1 MKNWPASRRVTT
13 AVGLGLLVAL
23 PASGAGL
30 FEGARVA
37 AAALYLDGGS
47 APQGSAPQGS
57 APQGSAPQGS
67 APQGT
72 ASQCSGPSVSGK
84 GTAQGSAPQGSAPQ
98 GSAPQGSA
106 PQGSAPQGSA
116 PQGSAPQPAPPAPCI
131 TATPFPAPTGVAP
144 PPPSAN
150 TAVKVPLRTSG
161 TKVVDANGRE
171 VRFTGVAWFGF
182 ETKAFAPH
190 GLWSRNWQD
199 MLDQIKAAGFNTIR
213 LPYSNQLLDDASAA
227 PDSIDY
233 TKNPDLRGLKGLA
246 LMDRIIAGAG
256 QRGLGVIL
264 DHHRP
269 TADGQSELWYTDQV
283 PESRFIGDWT
293 MLARHYRG
301 NSAVIGADLHNEPH
315 GRATWGDNNPQTDWR
330 LAAERAGNAIL
341 SVNPAWL
348 IFVEGIETYKGDAYW
363 WGGNL
368 AGAGEFPVRLSISNR
383 LVYSPHD
390 YGPLVWGQKWFT
402 APDFPKNLA
411 GIWQQHWAYLSQQHA
426 APLVLGEFGG
436 RSVGGDT
443 EGTWQRTLIAY
454 LKANG
459 IGYWYWAWNPNS
471 GDTGGVLQDD
481 WKTVNEAKLRAI
493 QAYEWPLLGG
503 GSTSKLPDV
512 YHWPAK

>member
-1 MKNWPASRRVTT
+1 MTSWSASRRPI
-13 AVGLGLLVAL
+13 AALGLGLVVAL
-23 PASGAGL
+23 SASGAGL
-30 FEGARVA
+30 FEGVRVVA
-37 AAALYLDGGS
+37 AGLYRDGGSWPGGS

-57 APQGSAPQGS
+57 APQGSAP
-67 APQGT
+67 
-72 ASQCSGPSVSGK
+72 
-84 GTAQGSAPQGSAPQ
+84 QGSAPQGSAPQ

-116 PQGSAPQPAPPAPCI
+116 PQGSAPQPGPCI
-131 TATPFPAPTGVAP
+131 TATPFPAPTSVAP
-144 PPPSAN
+144 PPASAN
-150 TAVKVPLRTSG
+150 TAVKVPLHTVG
-161 TKVVDANGRE
+161 GKVVDANGRE

-190 GLWSRNWQD
+190 GLWARNWQD
-199 MLDQIKAAGFNTIR
+199 MLDQMKAAGFNTIR
-213 LPYSNQLLDDASAA
+213 LPFSNQLLDDSSAA

-264 DHHRP
+264 DQHRP
-269 TADGQSELWYTDQV
+269 NADGQSDLWYTDQV
-283 PESRFIGDWT
+283 PESRWMGDWT

-330 LAAERAGNAIL
+330 LASERAGNAIL

-368 AGAGEFPVRLSISNR
+368 MGAREFPVRLSVPNR

-390 YGPLVWGQKWFT
+390 YGPLVYGRNGSRPRT
-402 APDFPKNLA
+402 SLTTCPASGSSTGA
-411 GIWQQHWAYLSQQHA
+411 IWHS
-426 APLVLGEFGG
+426 
-436 RSVGGDT
+436 
-443 EGTWQRTLIAY
+443 
-454 LKANG
+454 
-459 IGYWYWAWNPNS
+459 
-471 GDTGGVLQDD
+471 
-481 WKTVNEAKLRAI
+481 
-493 QAYEWPLLGG
+493 
-503 GSTSKLPDV
+503 STR
-512 YHWPAK
+512 

>member
-1 MKNWPASRRVTT
+1 WP
-13 AVGLGLLVAL
+13 
-23 PASGAGL
+23 
-30 FEGARVA
+30 
-37 AAALYLDGGS
+37 GGS

-72 ASQCSGPSVSGK
+72 AAQC
-84 GTAQGSAPQGSAPQ
+84 SAPQGSAPQ

-116 PQGSAPQPAPPAPCI
+116 PQGSAPQPAPCS
-131 TATPFPAPTGVAP
+131 TATPFPVPTSSTSVVP
-144 PPPSAN
+144 PPPPTSGAN
-150 TAVKVPLRTSG
+150 TAMRVPLHTVG
-161 TKVVDANGRE
+161 GKVVDANGRE

-190 GLWSRNWQD
+190 GLWARNWQD

-213 LPYSNQLLDDASAA
+213 LPFSNQLLDDSSAA

-246 LMDRIIAGAG
+246 LMDRIIPGAG
-256 QRGLGVIL
+256 QRGLGGVL
-264 DHHRP
+264 EQHRP
-269 TADGQSELWYTDQV
+269 NAAGQSDLWYTDQV
-283 PESRFIGDWT
+283 PESRWLGDWT

-330 LAAERAGNAIL
+330 LASERAGNAIL

-368 AGAGEFPVRLSISNR
+368 MGAAEFPVRLSIPNR
-383 LVYSPHD
+383 LVHFTHD
-390 YGPLVWGQKWFT
+390 YGPPGARPQMFT
-402 APDFPKNLA
+402 A
-411 GIWQQHWAYLSQQHA
+411 
-426 APLVLGEFGG
+426 
-436 RSVGGDT
+436 
-443 EGTWQRTLIAY
+443 
-454 LKANG
+454 
-459 IGYWYWAWNPNS
+459 
-471 GDTGGVLQDD
+471 
-481 WKTVNEAKLRAI
+481 
-493 QAYEWPLLGG
+493 
-503 GSTSKLPDV
+503 
-512 YHWPAK
+512 